1 MVNVKKLKEKM
12 REKGWN
18 VEKLSKV
25 IGIDKSTFYRKL
37 NNNRLEFTVKEVDMI
52 AKALKLTYDEVNYI
66 FFSQFVAYKRPQA
79 NI

>member
-37 NNNRLEFTVKEVDMI
+37 NNNGLEFTVKEVDMI
-52 AKALKLTYDEVNYI
+52 AKNLKLTYDEVNDI
-66 FFSQFVAYKRPQA
+66 FFSQFVAYKRLKA